1 VTTGDLSAETFV
13 VPAADVVACD
23 LEDGKALLN
32 LATSKYFKLNGSA
45 AFLWEALGSG
55 STIASICSDLLE
67 HFDVDQEQ
75 CTADVFAIIQAFR
88 EAGLVE
94 TEAMASSPGDRPRS

>member
-1 VTTGDLSAETFV
+1 MTDDLSSQTFV

-32 LATSKYFKLNGSA
+32 LATSKYFKLNASA
-45 AFLWEALGSG
+45 AFLWEALGPG
-55 STIASICSDLLE
+55 ATIASIRDDLLE
-67 HFDVDQEQ
+67 HFDVDQEK
-75 CTADVFAIIQAFR
+75 CTADVFAIIRAFR

-94 TEAMASSPGDRPRS
+94 TEAFAPSQGGPSRG